1 MLFRKGAAS
10 NDGMFSVVSGVLGV
24 YAEDELAAGGA
35 GSPLLGP
42 SSGSRSTPQPRG
54 AHLSSPSVGARAPNT
69 SDTRRVGFTFDAALR
84 AQRQRRT
91 LLYATRYPLPR
102 VRMWVAAPALH

>member
-24 YAEDELAAGGA
+24 FAEDELAAGGA

-42 SSGSRSTPQPRG
+42 SSSSRGTPQPRG
-54 AHLSSPSVGARAPNT
+54 AHLSAAAAPSAGARASNT
-69 SDTRRVGFTFDAALR
+69 SSGPRRVGFTFDAALR
-84 AQRQRRT
+84 AQSQRRT
-91 LLYATRYPLPR
+91 LL
-102 VRMWVAAPALH
+102 